1 MQEQTEALAP
11 ELSSV
16 SWNRQN
22 QEQENQGGYLP
33 KGTHKLSLISFFF
46 FFVVLGLELGAFT
59 LSHSASPFC
68 EGFFEIGSCEPFAQA
83 GFELQSS

>member
-46 FFVVLGLELGAFT
+46 FLWY
-59 LSHSASPFC
+59 
-68 EGFFEIGSCEPFAQA
+68 
-83 GFELQSS
+83 